1 MIGQMTLVSENYENM
16 MLSIGKSFLIYGKVD
31 ELEDICVEVQDIKSD
46 LLQQIAQDILAEE
59 KQSVLIYK

>member
-1 MIGQMTLVSENYENM
+1 MEKLMNW
-16 MLSIGKSFLIYGKVD
+16 K
-31 ELEDICVEVQDIKSD
+31 ICVEVQDIKSD